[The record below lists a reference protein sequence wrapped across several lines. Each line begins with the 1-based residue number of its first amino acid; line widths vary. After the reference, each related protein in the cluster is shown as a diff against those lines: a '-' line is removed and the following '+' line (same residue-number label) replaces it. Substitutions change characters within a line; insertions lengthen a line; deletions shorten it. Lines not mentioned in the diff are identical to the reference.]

1 MGKVVKRIVLTGG
14 PSAGKSSSLETIRD
28 YFTNKGYIVYIVNE
42 SATELMISGVIP
54 NKNNLSMIEFQD
66 IVLRYQLYKENLI
79 DSIADN
85 SYDEKEAII
94 IYDRG
99 LLDNKTFIKDT
110 EFYNL
115 LNKYSLNEFD
125 LLNRYDLVIHLETGA
140 KSKFYRT
147 DNNNVR
153 KESKEEAIEKD
164 NQTFDAWK
172 SHNNL
177 VRIKCYDDFNEK
189 QKEIIR
195 VCNESLN
202 SKEI

>member
-99 LLDNKTFIKDT
+99 LLDNI
-110 EFYNL
+110 
-115 LNKYSLNEFD
+115 
-125 LLNRYDLVIHLETGA
+125 V
-140 KSKFYRT
+140 
-147 DNNNVR
+147 
-153 KESKEEAIEKD
+153 
-164 NQTFDAWK
+164 
-172 SHNNL
+172 
-177 VRIKCYDDFNEK
+177 
-189 QKEIIR
+189 
-195 VCNESLN
+195 
-202 SKEI
+202 